1 MSSEYKKAESKK
13 KYRQKQEQRLAE
25 QSQIIREQ
33 AERISQLEKQNLQ
46 LKENYETI
54 SNSICWKIT
63 KPVRFTLDVIKWSAR
78 IPRKAGLLKK
88 GLYSLRY
95 NGPRATWHKAVD
107 KINSNNIAQ
116 TVKYPLF
123 SDEELALQREH
134 TFTQKI
140 RFSIVVPLYNTPARF
155 LREMIKSVLAQS
167 YTDWELCMADGSGPW
182 HGAVRRICQ
191 KYMQQDNRIRYEKLE
206 KNLGISGNTN
216 ACLAMATGDYIGLL
230 DHDDLLHPA
239 ALYEVMRTIENTGA
253 DFIYTD
259 EAVFESP
266 DIKNI
271 TTIHF
276 KPDYAPDNLRANNYI
291 CHFTVFKRALLETV
305 GSFDAGCDGSQDHDM
320 ILRLTENARRVAHI
334 PEVLYYWRSH
344 AGSVAESPGVKP
356 YVFKAGVRAV
366 EKQLE
371 RLGLEGSAAPV
382 QPGQPIYRIR
392 YAVKGTPKVSILI
405 VNHEG
410 IENIKKCLN
419 SVFEKTTWPNYEIVI
434 VENENSPRDIF
445 SEYKKLQRNHENMR
459 VVTWGKKENS
469 SKTNNYGAQFC
480 TGEYLLLLSNDTEV
494 ITPDWIQEMIMLA
507 QREDVG
513 AVGAMLYYPD
523 DTIRHAGVCLGMGE
537 VAGDFFQHVEKD
549 NTGYMGRLLYAQNVS
564 SVAASCMLLRRDVW
578 EKLGGLNKS
587 WSAPFNGTD
596 LCLRIRQAGYL
607 IAWTPFAKLYQSD
620 STVLESCPPPK
631 KNQKRLEREVLRFK
645 TQWAKELEA
654 GDPYFNPNFALD
666 RSDFYIKPDLQRHDA
681 R

>member
-13 KYRQKQEQRLAE
+13 KYRQRQEQRLAE

-46 LKENYETI
+46 LKEN
-54 SNSICWKIT
+54 
-63 KPVRFTLDVIKWSAR
+63 
-78 IPRKAGLLKK
+78 
-88 GLYSLRY
+88 
-95 NGPRATWHKAVD
+95 
-107 KINSNNIAQ
+107 
-116 TVKYPLF
+116 
-123 SDEELALQREH
+123 
-134 TFTQKI
+134 
-140 RFSIVVPLYNTPARF
+140 
-155 LREMIKSVLAQS
+155 
-167 YTDWELCMADGSGPW
+167 
-182 HGAVRRICQ
+182 
-191 KYMQQDNRIRYEKLE
+191 
-206 KNLGISGNTN
+206 
-216 ACLAMATGDYIGLL
+216 
-230 DHDDLLHPA
+230 
-239 ALYEVMRTIENTGA
+239 
-253 DFIYTD
+253 
-259 EAVFESP
+259 
-266 DIKNI
+266 
-271 TTIHF
+271 
-276 KPDYAPDNLRANNYI
+276 
-291 CHFTVFKRALLETV
+291 
-305 GSFDAGCDGSQDHDM
+305 
-320 ILRLTENARRVAHI
+320 
-334 PEVLYYWRSH
+334 
-344 AGSVAESPGVKP
+344 
-356 YVFKAGVRAV
+356 
-366 EKQLE
+366 
-371 RLGLEGSAAPV
+371 
-382 QPGQPIYRIR
+382 
-392 YAVKGTPKVSILI
+392 
-405 VNHEG
+405 
-410 IENIKKCLN
+410 
-419 SVFEKTTWPNYEIVI
+419 
-434 VENENSPRDIF
+434 
-445 SEYKKLQRNHENMR
+445 HENMR

-469 SKTNNYGAQFC
+469 SKANNYGAQFC

-513 AVGAMLYYPD
+513 AVGAMLYYSD

-620 STVLESCPPPK
+620 STVLESCTPPQ

-654 GDPYFNPNFALD
+654 GDPYYNPNFALD